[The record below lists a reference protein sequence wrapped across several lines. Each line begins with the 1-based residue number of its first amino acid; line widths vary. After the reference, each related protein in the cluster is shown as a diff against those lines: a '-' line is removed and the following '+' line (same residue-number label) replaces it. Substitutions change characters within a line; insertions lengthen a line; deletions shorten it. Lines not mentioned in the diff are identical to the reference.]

1 LPLIKQKNSLSAFPF
16 LQLAHKQIQIN

>member
-1 LPLIKQKNSLSAFPF
+1 LIKQKNSLSAFPF